1 MAYFPFYIDIENK
14 HCLVVG
20 GGIVALRKVE
30 VMLPYGGIFHIV
42 APEVEEEILE
52 LAASYPEQFVIERRG
67 YEESDLCGAH
77 FVVAAS
83 SDEALNHQISL
94 VCKERGILINV
105 VDVKKDCSFI
115 VPAIIHQDNFD
126 IAVSSG
132 GRSPAAASYLK
143 RKVRESIPTHYDRLV
158 HQMGEWRAYVKEQ
171 VDSQKKR
178 ADVFQL
184 LLEAGIEND
193 CSLTKEMV
201 DKIIEPY
208 RS

>member
-30 VMLPYGGIFHIV
+30 VMLPYGVIFHIV
-42 APEVEEEILE
+42 APEVQEEILE
-52 LAASYPEQFVIERRG
+52 MAASYPDQFVIERRG
-67 YEESDLCGAH
+67 YEEADLNNKD

-83 SDEALNHQISL
+83 SDEELNHRIS
-94 VCKERGILINV
+94 VICKERGIMINV

-115 VPAIIHQDNFD
+115 VPAIIHKDNFD

-143 RKVRESIPTHYDRLV
+143 RKVQESIPSHYDRLV

-178 ADVFQL
+178 ADAFQL
-184 LLEAGIEND
+184 LLEAGIAND
-193 CSLTKEMV
+193 CELTKEMV
-201 DKIIEPY
+201 DEIIEPY
-208 RS
+208 K

>member
-20 GGIVALRKVE
+20 GGIVALRKIE
-30 VMLPYGGIFHIV
+30 VMLPYGVIFHIV
-42 APEVEEEILE
+42 APEVQEEILE
-52 LAASYPEQFVIERRG
+52 LEASQPEQFVIERRP
-67 YEESDLCGAH
+67 YEASDLDGVD

-83 SDEALNHQISL
+83 SDEELNHQISL
-94 VCKERGILINV
+94 ACKERGILINV

-115 VPAIIHQDNFD
+115 VPAIIHRDNFD

-143 RKVRESIPTHYDRLV
+143 RKVQEAIPTHYDRLV

-201 DKIIEPY
+201 DEIIEPY
-208 RS
+208 K